1 MGLNLQIAENGY
13 DIDLPAANYTGTDI
27 PANYLVQV
35 DTTYYNSA
43 SQTIDGVGVALPTG
57 SGVRCVG
64 VTLEIIKAGSAAGT
78 PNTAGRV
85 RFFGPLA
92 VCIATAAI
100 NVNAQVMADNGTAG
114 YVKTYASSAVVL
126 GIALTQAGAAGD
138 QILVMLSAGQVAV

>member
-1 MGLNLQIAENGY
+1 MALNLQIAENGY
-13 DIDLPAANYTGTDI
+13 DLDMPVANYSGTDI
-27 PANYLVQV
+27 PANFLVQI

-43 SQTIDGVGVALPTG
+43 SQTIDGLGVILPSG
-57 SGVRCVG
+57 GGVRCVG
-64 VTLEIIKAGSAAGT
+64 VTLEIIKAGAAAGT
-78 PNTAGRV
+78 PGTAGRV

-100 NVNAQVMADNGTAG
+100 NVNAQVMADNTTPGN
-114 YVKTYASSAVVL
+114 VKTYASAAVVL